1 MPLYIT
7 VTGQKHYYGLLPFV
21 IGAVLQLRPEPD
33 NLHDPEAI
41 AVYASVYG
49 KAGYVAQNTETK
61 ADGTITA
68 GALCS
73 MLPMPERAVVRFIA
87 GEYIIAEIL

>member
-7 VTGQKHYYGLLPFV
+7 ITGQKHYYGLLPFV
-21 IGAVLQLRPEPD
+21 IGASIQLRPEPD
-33 NLHDPEAI
+33 NLYDPDAV

-49 KAGYVAQNTETK
+49 KAGYVAQASDTMAE
-61 ADGTITA
+61 GTISAST
-68 GALCS
+68 LRS
-73 MLPMPERAVVRFIA
+73 MLPTAEKAIIRFIA